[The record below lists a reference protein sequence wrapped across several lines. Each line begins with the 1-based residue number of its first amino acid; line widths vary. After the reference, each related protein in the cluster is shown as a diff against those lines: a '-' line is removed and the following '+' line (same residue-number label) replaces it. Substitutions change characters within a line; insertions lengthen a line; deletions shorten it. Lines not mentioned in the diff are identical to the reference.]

1 MLFDTL
7 FGSEEGVKK
16 IVDGVYNGI
25 DKSFFTEEEKAQYFL
40 KLLEAYHPFKL
51 AQRLIALLFV
61 IPYVFVVL
69 VFLGLFSV
77 GLFLH
82 DNVMIDVSLD
92 LLDYVNKY
100 FGVPVSIIVGFYF
113 AGGAINS
120 LKGVKS

>member
-16 IVDGVYNGI
+16 IVDGVYNGV